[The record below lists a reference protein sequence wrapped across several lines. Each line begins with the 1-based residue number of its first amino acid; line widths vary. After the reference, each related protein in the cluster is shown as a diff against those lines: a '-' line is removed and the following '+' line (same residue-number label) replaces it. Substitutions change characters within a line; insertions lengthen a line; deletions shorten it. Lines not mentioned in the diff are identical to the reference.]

1 MGTPDSEL
9 NRLLRAAAH
18 SSESEPIDMPFGFD
32 TRVVARWRALR
43 SASASASGEF
53 ARMFKL
59 VGAMSIL
66 VTIFAGA
73 GAWWQFRQNNE
84 LGEPLTNA
92 YAIADTAIDAG
103 VSR

>member
-9 NRLLRAAAH
+9 SRLLRVAAH
-18 SSESEPIDMPFGFD
+18 SAESEPADMPFGFD
-32 TRVVARWRALR
+32 TRVVAQWRALR
-43 SASASASGEF
+43 SAKASASGEF
-53 ARMFKL
+53 ARLFKL
-59 VGAMSIL
+59 VGAMAIL

-73 GAWWQFRQNNE
+73 GAWWQFSQNNE